1 MMMYCYMSSPI
12 GDLLL
17 AGDDVSLHLI
27 GFPEGKGHVE
37 PASDWLENSARF
49 NLEKQQLTEYF
60 AGERR
65 EFDLVLAPTGTDFQ
79 RAVLVALQEIA
90 YGRTCCYRDIAER
103 IGKPKAVRAVGAANG
118 RNPIPI
124 VIPCHRVIGA
134 DGSLTGFGGGL
145 AAKSWLLNH
154 EGSLPAGTQASTYQ
168 SAHENTFKSAQKT
181 LF

>member
-1 MMMYCYMSSPI
+1 MIMYCYMSSPI
-12 GDLLL
+12 GALLL

-27 GFPEGKGHVE
+27 GFPEGKGRVE
-37 PASDWLENSARF
+37 PESDWIESSGRF
-49 NLEKQQLTEYF
+49 NVEQHQLEEYF
-60 AGERR
+60 TGKRR
-65 EFDLVLAPTGTDFQ
+65 EFDLLLAPTGTDFQ
-79 RAVLVALQEIA
+79 RAVLAALQEIP
-90 YGRTCCYRDIAER
+90 YGCTCSYRHIAER

-118 RNPIPI
+118 RNPLPI

-154 EGSLPAGTQASTYQ
+154 EGSLPTGSQDTS
-168 SAHENTFKSAQKT
+168 QKT